1 MKNKIAFVALF
12 VGFVIFTLFY
22 CVRYSVAY
30 NEITLLAQ
38 IKSEANSLE
47 KTNVKFD
54 LYFINGLEV
63 LNNDKIADAEISFNN
78 TLLSI
83 DKLLQQ
89 YANLKEQN
97 GAKFDGEM
105 AQIRSYFD
113 KRKNNIKDFSVLKT
127 QIISDIN
134 LLNNNFLSLENSA
147 KFFNFH
153 EKIISFEHSYNK
165 NFFTLGDQISPNFT
179 ANEND
184 QKYIENAKNLLHKI
198 STFYAIYE
206 QKDDNLLS
214 IIFEFERKI
223 DENIDRI
230 RTNLHDLNSLF
241 LLFFIAF
248 IALVLC
254 YGFVYVRNDAIK
266 QNYEIILNDFMHPI
280 FITDDNFNIIS
291 TNKFATT
298 LFDISRAKQNL
309 FSVVKFTNSQELI
322 KEIKKRIDAKVAE
335 FSEQISYILD
345 GQISH
350 TKFDL
355 KRAKRLNKSI
365 FIITLFDNE
374 KELELA
380 KSLQLKTD
388 EIAAIKFVDP
398 LTKSHNFA
406 ALCERLKSN
415 KSAPLICLNI
425 SNFADLRIIY
435 DGTKVDEIIVGIDE
449 ILQNCANALKIK
461 FEIYHAWMDEFY
473 LLYLGSNIQKD
484 AGEIV
489 EYFSGKTIRFLS
501 GEILNSIKPVFGIS
515 VDESDRIY
523 QARTALSLAK
533 HANKEIFYYDKN
545 VNFKDDFLK
554 RQSTITT
561 IQKAIENN
569 RVFVE
574 CQAIHDITNA
584 NSIWSYEILIRILDE
599 NNRIWSPAEFLN
611 IAKDTI
617 LYAMLSKSVIMQTF
631 ELLRKFPQT
640 HFSFNVSAIDI
651 FDDELRGLIIDN
663 LRTIENPQNLSI
675 EILETEGVEDYDR
688 INLFVNQVKQHG
700 CKISIDD
707 FGSSYSNFYRILS
720 IDFDYI
726 KIDGSIIKKLDR
738 DKNAVAAVE
747 MIVNLAQKQGFDVIA
762 EFVSSDEILTIVRNL
777 GIKYVQGYALSKP
790 ISPNYLR

>member
-153 EKIISFEHSYNK
+153 EKIISFERSYNK

-266 QNYEIILNDFMHPI
+266 QNYEIIL
-280 FITDDNFNIIS
+280 T
-291 TNKFATT
+291 
-298 LFDISRAKQNL
+298 
-309 FSVVKFTNSQELI
+309 
-322 KEIKKRIDAKVAE
+322 
-335 FSEQISYILD
+335 
-345 GQISH
+345 
-350 TKFDL
+350 
-355 KRAKRLNKSI
+355 
-365 FIITLFDNE
+365 
-374 KELELA
+374 
-380 KSLQLKTD
+380 SLVQ
-388 EIAAIKFVDP
+388 
-398 LTKSHNFA
+398 
-406 ALCERLKSN
+406 
-415 KSAPLICLNI
+415 
-425 SNFADLRIIY
+425 
-435 DGTKVDEIIVGIDE
+435 
-449 ILQNCANALKIK
+449 
-461 FEIYHAWMDEFY
+461 
-473 LLYLGSNIQKD
+473 
-484 AGEIV
+484 
-489 EYFSGKTIRFLS
+489 
-501 GEILNSIKPVFGIS
+501 
-515 VDESDRIY
+515 
-523 QARTALSLAK
+523 
-533 HANKEIFYYDKN
+533 
-545 VNFKDDFLK
+545 
-554 RQSTITT
+554 
-561 IQKAIENN
+561 
-569 RVFVE
+569 
-574 CQAIHDITNA
+574 
-584 NSIWSYEILIRILDE
+584 
-599 NNRIWSPAEFLN
+599 
-611 IAKDTI
+611 
-617 LYAMLSKSVIMQTF
+617 
-631 ELLRKFPQT
+631 
-640 HFSFNVSAIDI
+640 
-651 FDDELRGLIIDN
+651 
-663 LRTIENPQNLSI
+663 
-675 EILETEGVEDYDR
+675 
-688 INLFVNQVKQHG
+688 INLPLLCLIFREPN
-700 CKISIDD
+700 KIY
-707 FGSSYSNFYRILS
+707 FRL
-720 IDFDYI
+720 
-726 KIDGSIIKKLDR
+726 
-738 DKNAVAAVE
+738 
-747 MIVNLAQKQGFDVIA
+747 
-762 EFVSSDEILTIVRNL
+762 
-777 GIKYVQGYALSKP
+777 
-790 ISPNYLR
+790 